1 MLELIRTL
9 QMILHLPIF
18 RIIIPSNVSQ
28 VFSVII
34 PIAMFDVLDPE
45 WTTQLIFEFDEEG
58 QERLQDDLLD

>member
-58 QERLQDDLLD
+58 QEGLQDDLLD